1 MAAKKK
7 NNAKKPVSNKKNTG
21 NAVSSAKAEE
31 FISLFTLVGGIL
43 LGVFLYF
50 PEGFVGSFI
59 KDIATGLFVWP
70 VYLAP
75 VLLIVNGIHKAARKN
90 YELHKSKYIVI
101 ALSLIHI

>member
-1 MAAKKK
+1 MFKMAAKKN

-59 KDIATGLFVWP
+59 KTLPP
-70 VYLAP
+70 VCLAGRFT
-75 VLLIVNGIHKAARKN
+75 LRRFC
-90 YELHKSKYIVI
+90 
-101 ALSLIHI
+101 SL